1 MDTLQAIGS
10 IRVVRE
16 FSEDPIGAADLDRI
30 LDAGRRAGSS
40 KNLQRW
46 DFIVVADRER
56 LARLAEVGPYAGH
69 VAGAALAIALVT
81 PEPRAPGA
89 PLSIEWDMGRAAQN
103 MVLAA
108 WALGIGSCP
117 ATVYEQDLA
126 REILGYP
133 ADHHCEYVLSFGRP
147 TDPERLVRPNKAGG
161 RRDIDEILHRERW

>member
-1 MDTLQAIGS
+1 MDTLDAIGT

-16 FSEDPIGAADLDRI
+16 FSTDPIATADLDRI

-46 DFIVVADRER
+46 DFIVVTDHER

-69 VAGAALAIALVT
+69 LAGATLAIALVT
-81 PEPRAPGA
+81 PEPHAPGA

-126 REILGYP
+126 REILGSP
-133 ADHHCEYVLSFGRP
+133 ADHHCEYVLSFGHP
-147 TDPERLVRPNKAGG
+147 ADPERLVRPNRAGG
-161 RRDIDEILHRERW
+161 RRAIEEIVHRERW